1 MLTNCAAAPDVLG
14 PSVSFYKYPV
24 LLFLFLASLPLSVC
38 RFWQARAVESFL
50 RGATSYADQMFLLKR
65 GLLEVKPHLPVASPL
80 FVTLPSPPP
89 HTTPCSSGATGCSL
103 SAPPRS
109 PPRQHILFCI
119 IDSGCTS
126 RDVLQS
132 YFDLLGELMK
142 FNIDAFKRFNKYVN
156 TPEKVRPAGPASPR
170 NKSTLYSCRHM
181 YGL

>member
-1 MLTNCAAAPDVLG
+1 MHLGATGFVLCG
-14 PSVSFYKYPV
+14 
-24 LLFLFLASLPLSVC
+24 C

-65 GLLEVKPHLPVASPL
+65 GLLEVTAPTVAPVGE
-80 FVTLPSPPP
+80 V
-89 HTTPCSSGATGCSL
+89 GGRGCS
-103 SAPPRS
+103 APSRFS
-109 PPRQHILFCI
+109 PQHILFCI

-156 TPEKVRPAGPASPR
+156 TPEKVALPAAARAWLEAELKLLPEAPLSCSFRPF
-170 NKSTLYSCRHM
+170 
-181 YGL
+181 

>member
-1 MLTNCAAAPDVLG
+1 MLANCVEARGVLG
-14 PSVSFYKYPV
+14 H
-24 LLFLFLASLPLSVC
+24 LFLFKKCSSCFVHPVLIWSSLHFLFCVC

-65 GLLEVKPHLPVASPL
+65 GLLEVNPQLQVGSSHKTHYGL
-80 FVTLPSPPP
+80 FVIYLFYLTTLEWIR
-89 HTTPCSSGATGCSL
+89 CSFFASI
-103 SAPPRS
+103 
-109 PPRQHILFCI
+109 PRQHILFCI

-156 TPEKVRPAGPASPR
+156 TPEKVQQQHAG
-170 NKSTLYSCRHM
+170 
-181 YGL
+181 